1 MLQYSTIQLYKLED
15 VSAQGKAMSHSL
27 TRSSDL
33 VALLVESV
41 EHCKMML
48 QYESATRYWSTKNS
62 LMSVTSS
69 GYLKFEHPDRLQ
81 DIRIMFDL
89 RRLAG

>member
-1 MLQYSTIQLYKLED
+1 VHRARQCHTFRLE
-15 VSAQGKAMSHSL
+15 AL
-27 TRSSDL
+27 T
-33 VALLVESV
+33 LLPLLFESV

-62 LMSVTSS
+62 LMSVSSS

-81 DIRIMFDL
+81 DKDYV
-89 RRLAG
+89 RLEKTCRMTD